1 MTKHATVYW
10 SICLVAVTALVACH
24 ERVASA
30 ASRMGGRHLVGAV
43 PGQDNEPLEERVAAS
58 VKSRILG
65 QGVPSVSVAVMR
77 DGKMLLQ
84 RAWGLA
90 DVDKALQANAAT
102 TYPIASVSK
111 MFTAA
116 LMLKQV
122 DRGRLSLN
130 DSIGKHLTGLKP
142 EFQAI
147 TIEQLLNHTSGL
159 PNDFRTPDR
168 RLERR
173 SPDEL
178 FGMVAATS
186 VANEPG
192 RAYVYSNTGYALLG
206 LLIEKVY
213 GTSYGAVLRDEIAKP
228 LGLTLAECA
237 EPRPGEATGYM
248 RTPDGKIGPPPGL
261 HYSQLLGVGGVCA
274 SAGDLVRWT
283 HALHNG
289 RVLSPSTYTA
299 MTTPRGA
306 AASANYGLG
315 VYVRPA
321 AWGDKAIVGGGVTT
335 NGFVAELHWYPE
347 KATATAMLY
356 NVAPRVPGVSDLVPR
371 IVLGVPPADRSK

>member
-1 MTKHATVYW
+1 MTTH
-10 SICLVAVTALVACH
+10 ALVSWSLCLAAAAAATTL
-24 ERVASA
+24 EQDVQSA
-30 ASRMGGRHLVGAV
+30 VEA
-43 PGQDNEPLEERVAAS
+43 Q
-58 VKSRILG
+58 ILSKG
-65 QGVPSVSVAVMR
+65 IPSVSVAVMR

-84 RAWGLA
+84 RAWGVA
-90 DVDKALQANAAT
+90 DVDKAVQAEAAT

-116 LMLKQV
+116 LVLKQV

-130 DSIGKHLTGLKP
+130 DSIAKHLPGLKAAFHP
-142 EFQAI
+142 I

-159 PNDFRTPDR
+159 PNDFRDPER

-178 FGMVAATS
+178 FAMASAVSLAH
-186 VANEPG
+186 EPG
-192 RAYVYSNTGYALLG
+192 KAYLYSNTGYALLG
-206 LLIEKVY
+206 LLIEKVT
-213 GTSYGAVLRDEIAKP
+213 GTSYETALRDDIARP
-228 LGLTLAECA
+228 LGLTLAQCA
-237 EPRPGEATGYM
+237 ERRPGEATGYM
-248 RTPDGKIGPPPGL
+248 RSPEGKIGPPPGL
-261 HYSQLLGVGGVCA
+261 HHSQLLGVGGVCA
-274 SAGDLVRWT
+274 SAGDLVKWT
-283 HALHNG
+283 HALHTG

-299 MTTPRGA
+299 MITPRPP

-321 AWGDKAIVGGGVTT
+321 PWGDKAIVAGGITQ

-356 NVAPRVPGVSDLVPR
+356 NVAPRLPGVADLVPR
-371 IVLGVPPADRSK
+371 IVLGVPPPAPKL

>member
-10 SICLVAVTALVACH
+10 SLCLVAATALV
-24 ERVASA
+24 RGRPLTSA
-30 ASRMGGRHLVGAV
+30 APRQADAQPAV
-43 PGQDNEPLEERVAAS
+43 TTLEQGVQSAVQAQ
-58 VKSRILG
+58 ILSK
-65 QGVPSVSVAVMR
+65 GVPSVSVAVMR

-90 DVDKALQANAAT
+90 DVGKGVQADAAT

-116 LMLKQV
+116 LVLKQV

-130 DSIGKHLTGLKP
+130 DSIAKHLTGLKP
-142 EFQAI
+142 EFHAI

-159 PNDFRTPDR
+159 PNDFRDPGR

-178 FGMVAATS
+178 FAMVAATTL
-186 VANEPG
+186 ANEPG

-206 LLIEKVY
+206 LLIQKVY
-213 GTSYGAVLRDEIAKP
+213 GTSYDAVLRDEIARP
-228 LGLTLAECA
+228 LGLTLAQCA
-237 EPRPGEATGYM
+237 EPRPGEASGYM

-274 SAGDLVRWT
+274 SAGDLVKWT
-283 HALHNG
+283 HAFHNG
-289 RVLSPSTYTA
+289 RVLSPSTYPA

-306 AASANYGLG
+306 AVSANYGLG

-321 AWGDKAIVGGGVTT
+321 AWGDKAIVGGGVTQ
-335 NGFVAELHWYPE
+335 NGYVAELHWYPE

-371 IVLGVPPADRSK
+371 IVLGVPLPEKSK

>member
-1 MTKHATVYW
+1 MKKHAMGYW
-10 SICLVAVTALVACH
+10 SLGLLTATVLV
-24 ERVASA
+24 
-30 ASRMGGRHLVGAV
+30 GGRQPVGAA
-43 PGQDNEPLEERVAAS
+43 PGQDNAPLEERVAAG
-58 VKSRILG
+58 VKTRILA

-90 DVDKALQANAAT
+90 NVDKALEADAAT

-116 LMLKQV
+116 LVLKQV

-130 DSIGKHLTGLKP
+130 DSIAKHLTGLKP
-142 EFQAI
+142 EFHAI

-159 PNDFRTPDR
+159 PNDYRAPAR

-173 SPDEL
+173 SPEEL
-178 FGMVAATS
+178 LAMIAATTL
-186 VANEPG
+186 ATEPG

-206 LLIEKVY
+206 LLIEKAY
-213 GTSYGAVLRDEIAKP
+213 GKSYGAVLRDEIARP
-228 LGLTLAECA
+228 LGLTLAQCA

-274 SAGDLVRWT
+274 SAGDLVRWM
-283 HALHNG
+283 HALNTG
-289 RVLSPSTYTA
+289 RVLSASSHTA

-306 AASANYGLG
+306 AVADDYGLG
-315 VYVRPA
+315 LYVRPR

-356 NVAPRVPGVSDLVPR
+356 NVAPRVPGVADLLPR
-371 IVLGVPPADRSK
+371 LVLGVPLPAPRLRP

>member
-1 MTKHATVYW
+1 MMTVPGAFHPVV
-10 SICLVAVTALVACH
+10 CLVM
-24 ERVASA
+24 ASA
-30 ASRMGGRHLVGAV
+30 LLSGQGQAPPPTASAPTLA
-43 PGQDNEPLEERVAAS
+43 ERIDAS
-58 VKSRILG
+58 VQREIIAK
-65 QGVPSVSVAVMR
+65 GVPSASVAVMR

-84 RAWGLA
+84 RAWGLK
-90 DVDKALQANAAT
+90 DVGKALQADDTT

-111 MFTAA
+111 MFTAT
-116 LMLKQV
+116 LVLKQV
-122 DRGRLSLN
+122 DRGRVSLS
-130 DSIGKHLTGLKP
+130 DSVAKHLPGLKP
-142 EFQAI
+142 EFNAI

-159 PNDFRTPDR
+159 PNDFRDRER

-178 FGMVAATS
+178 FAMVAATTL
-186 VANEPG
+186 ANEPG

-206 LLIEKVY
+206 LLIQKLY
-213 GTSYGAVLRDEIAKP
+213 GAPYAAVLRDEIARP

-248 RTPDGKIGPPPGL
+248 RTPDGKVGPPPGL
-261 HYSQLLGVGGVCA
+261 HHSQLLGVGSVCA
-274 SAGDLVRWT
+274 SAGDLVKWT
-283 HALHNG
+283 HALHKD

-347 KATATAMLY
+347 KTTAVALLY
-356 NVAPRVPGVSDLVPR
+356 NVAPRVPGVSDLIPR
-371 IVLGVPPADRSK
+371 IVMGVPLAEKSR